1 MVICISKIYTYETRF
16 SWQNLLVSQFYWEL
30 IFESQLFQF
39 KQLIFLEVLSIKSNM
54 SFTLREK
61 CPYSEFFWSAFSRI
75 WTEYGEIRSITSYSV
90 QMRENTDPENS
101 EYEHFSW
108 SFSKRIITVLF
119 INFGTFVPINENIV
133 NQNIFVNK
141 ILPVSFIN
149 IWLEEILWTLN
160 ILFELSASAATLEF
174 CNSVQIMIDVYI
186 PHWTG

>member
-1 MVICISKIYTYETRF
+1 MKLVFLGKIFWFHNFIEN
-16 SWQNLLVSQFYWEL
+16 W
-30 IFESQLFQF
+30 
-39 KQLIFLEVLSIKSNM
+39 FLKASYFNLSIKSNT

-119 INFGTFVPINENIV
+119 INFGTFIPINENIV
-133 NQNIFVNK
+133 NQNNFVNK

-149 IWLEEILWTLN
+149 IRLEEIWTLN
-160 ILFELSASAATLEF
+160 ILFELGASAATLEF